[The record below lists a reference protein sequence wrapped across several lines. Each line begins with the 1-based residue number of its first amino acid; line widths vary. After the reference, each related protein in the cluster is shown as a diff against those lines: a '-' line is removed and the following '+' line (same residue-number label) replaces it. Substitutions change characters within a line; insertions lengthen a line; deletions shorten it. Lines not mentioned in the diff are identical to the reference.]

1 MSFNNYPEYQEIKSL
16 SWSIPKH
23 WTAPKLAHLLRLQS
37 GDSITSENIEVEGDY
52 AVYGGNGLRGY
63 TDKYNCTGEYILVGR
78 QGALCGNVHVASGK
92 FFASEHAVVV
102 YPKSEIANRY
112 FFYLLTFMN
121 LGQYSV
127 AAAQPGL
134 SVENISQLRINF
146 PPITEQTQIARLL
159 DHEVGKIDALI
170 AEQEKLIALLKEKRQ
185 AVISHAVTKG
195 LNPDAPMKES
205 GVEWL
210 GKVPEHWDVFK
221 LGYLTSKIGS
231 GKTPSGG
238 AEIYQ
243 DDGVPLI
250 RSQNVYDDGL
260 RLDDVVFIS
269 DEIDEELRASR
280 VKPNDILLNITGGSI
295 GRSCLVPDNIGR
307 ANVNQHVCIIRLLNA
322 NSSMN
327 EWVAYFFKSI
337 VIKEQINQCQNGA
350 AREGLNFEQI
360 SGFRI
365 CVPPEK
371 EIINTLKYIKE
382 IDSAYRSLD
391 FEASKSISL
400 LQERRSALISAAV
413 TGKIDVRS
421 WQPPAAQ

>member
-350 AREGLNFEQI
+350 ARQG
-360 SGFRI
+360 
-365 CVPPEK
+365 
-371 EIINTLKYIKE
+371 EITSDHLITTLIPASNT
-382 IDSAYRSLD
+382 
-391 FEASKSISL
+391 AS
-400 LQERRSALISAAV
+400 R
-413 TGKIDVRS
+413 
-421 WQPPAAQ
+421 